1 MEKPMM
7 CRLCLVQDV
16 RMHMIVNTNLQ
27 ETYEKLT
34 DIPLE
39 TKDSKPVLACYI
51 CWARLQNCY
60 ILRTNCLWSEE
71 LLTDMIKSNALQQ
84 FRPQDVPMARK
95 LEVTPVR
102 HISTVNVAEENSET
116 FPAIDVKLE
125 IVEETHQRDQERKN
139 FNFDDQMP
147 HSEAHVLQPVKKEPE
162 DHATDEPGMVEL
174 EPILEDTPTLQFAQ
188 VNIKEEII
196 ETCDNISIHIK

>member
-1 MEKPMM
+1 MRPSMFENFRK
-7 CRLCLVQDV
+7 LVK
-16 RMHMIVNTNLQ
+16 NTIK
-27 ETYEKLT
+27 KL
-34 DIPLE
+34 
-39 TKDSKPVLACYI
+39 
-51 CWARLQNCY
+51 
-60 ILRTNCLWSEE
+60 
-71 LLTDMIKSNALQQ
+71 LQQ

-174 EPILEDTPTLQFAQ
+174 EPILEDTPTFQFAQ

-196 ETCDNISIHIK
+196 ETCDNNSIHINDEDNSEQADIINGCAERDESN